1 MKCPYCGSYCAD
13 DTLYCPNCKQP
24 LPTGEAAKKRERA
37 ARPKV
42 HRPLWQH
49 LITAAVALVS
59 LCAFAVGGY
68 KVWTWVYNYRL
79 ERLYTRG
86 AYTPTISQVT
96 LSDLRSGHSIAFFG
110 SDGDQIFLPEMNQSL
125 SISGGVT
132 RLEIADADW
141 FGPDIEGV
149 DYADVTLSPMLI
161 SEVGIKTILPK
172 VNFKIDVPQA
182 PLTITSPAADRIP
195 VVTSVYP
202 LIVNVVPGSTVF
214 VNGED
219 VTKSIDRSGLL
230 STNISVEPIGD
241 NVVTLIVRTSRHRE
255 TRKEIVLERPKFDIA
270 LELDTT
276 VSDHSSSRTMAI
288 TGKAEPGAFISVDTD
303 YMEESLSV
311 DMQTG
316 RFSFIAR
323 FSTVGENV
331 VRFRA
336 SMPGKK
342 DASISFTVNYL
353 PSLAEYSSKA
363 WAMDYDRLRLMFE
376 QWNGRVFQCRG
387 ELVDAFSDGNKSYV
401 VMDVGGTREQQLIIL
416 ENRSSAASPA
426 LGRRYTAYA
435 DVDGQYMYKS
445 QYYPKL
451 VARYMDLAT

>member
-24 LPTGEAAKKRERA
+24 LPTSEAAKKRERA

-68 KVWTWVYNYRL
+68 KAWTWIYNYRL

-96 LSDLRSGHSIAFFG
+96 MSDLRSGHSIAFFG
-110 SDGDQIFLPEMNQSL
+110 NDGDQIFLPEMNQSL

-182 PLTITSPAADRIP
+182 PLTITSPASDRIS
-195 VVTSVYP
+195 VV
-202 LIVNVVPGSTVF
+202 
-214 VNGED
+214 
-219 VTKSIDRSGLL
+219 
-230 STNISVEPIGD
+230 
-241 NVVTLIVRTSRHRE
+241 
-255 TRKEIVLERPKFDIA
+255 
-270 LELDTT
+270 
-276 VSDHSSSRTMAI
+276 
-288 TGKAEPGAFISVDTD
+288 
-303 YMEESLSV
+303 
-311 DMQTG
+311 
-316 RFSFIAR
+316 
-323 FSTVGENV
+323 
-331 VRFRA
+331 
-336 SMPGKK
+336 
-342 DASISFTVNYL
+342 
-353 PSLAEYSSKA
+353 
-363 WAMDYDRLRLMFE
+363 
-376 QWNGRVFQCRG
+376 
-387 ELVDAFSDGNKSYV
+387 
-401 VMDVGGTREQQLIIL
+401 
-416 ENRSSAASPA
+416 
-426 LGRRYTAYA
+426 
-435 DVDGQYMYKS
+435 
-445 QYYPKL
+445 
-451 VARYMDLAT
+451 